1 MRVCDKFASLNRGRI
16 RGRLSFFD
24 ELNFCS
30 QQSPSSH
37 LRRVVCRRRTSLQE
51 RARASS
57 GRWTS
62 PRALQNK
69 RLLRK
74 DVPGEHRLRK
84 CSSPPSLQA
93 TVRAS
98 SGQRRLRAEKMSSS
112 QRFRPRRR
120 CSSTRSCLTKS
131 RRRKHRNGLASGTK
145 YSPVKVL
152 ASSGCPLMRAD
163 LLRLRKARRRKHP
176 NGLRS
181 GKKSFPANF
190 GCRRSCP
197 RAPLRTFARVHEAC
211 GERSK

>member
-1 MRVCDKFASLNRGRI
+1 MSLQP
-16 RGRLSFFD
+16 LAT
-24 ELNFCS
+24 
-30 QQSPSSH
+30 
-37 LRRVVCRRRTSLQE
+37 RRVSKEDILAGESPGLFWTVDEPTGLTKQASTEEGRSRRTSAEEMFKSLILAGQ
-51 RARASS
+51 
-57 GRWTS
+57 S
-62 PRALQNK
+62 PGLFWATPAKGGEDILVPAL
-69 RLLRK
+69 
-74 DVPGEHRLRK
+74 P
-84 CSSPPSLQA
+84 A
-93 TVRAS
+93 
-98 SGQRRLRAEKMSSS
+98 
-112 QRFRPRRR
+112 RRR

-145 YSPVKVL
+145 YSPVRVL